1 MNSHIR
7 VLQFGRKAVEA
18 KIEELIDL
26 LDQLDGDADLED
38 GADDEPSVGSA
49 WVGNRVVD
57 DIEFDEAERGI
68 ADKDALEL
76 LQSDGG
82 FGEGFHFD
90 GSGQAIARKML
101 RGIR

>member
-1 MNSHIR
+1 LRNLSR
-7 VLQFGRKAVEA
+7 
-18 KIEELIDL
+18 L
-26 LDQLDGDADLED
+26 LDQLDGDVDLED
-38 GADDEPSVGSA
+38 GADNEPSVGSA

-76 LQSDGG
+76 FQSDGG

-90 GSGQAIARKML
+90 GSGQAIARQML
-101 RGIR
+101 AGNR